1 MSEYHPLKLPGYRVY
16 PENLEVRAFG
26 KDEVASYDR
35 VRRSGSEV
43 ALRSL
48 VGGTLKGF
56 AVEDLYEPDLLYLM
70 MWHRVN
76 SFMNY
81 PMRLPWKC
89 PACEADNDDP
99 LDLTK
104 IVSKE
109 ISEEYSPDGM
119 TLDLPCGVPLVFRLA
134 KVGDESRARK
144 MLTALSVQNINEDH
158 LRKAEMVQL
167 MEYDDNFNSL
177 EKWELV
183 NKGFGIE
190 DIFTIEG
197 FKQEFAYGPSTVMSC
212 TCKKCEVPSPVGF
225 RFSVLEFLPNNFDG
239 SAIRARIL
247 STRPSP
253 DAAKRAKAALIPKT
267 SVAPQTIHQEAE
279 RIREAKSKPP
289 SGHERP
295 PEETQNKSSNGT
307 GQVIQPKITPGRL
320 MEEARFEAADEE
332 GSTEIAQPNQ
342 VLRR

>member
-1 MSEYHPLKLPGYRVY
+1 MSQEYHPLKLPGHRVY

-26 KDEVASYDR
+26 KDEVAAYDR

-48 VGGTLKGF
+48 VGSTLNEIS
-56 AVEDLYEPDLLYLM
+56 VEDLYEPDLLYLM

-81 PMRLPWKC
+81 PMQLPWKC
-89 PACEADNDDP
+89 PSCENDNNDP

-109 ISEEYSPDGM
+109 IPEDYSPDGM
-119 TLDLPCGVPLVFRLA
+119 TLDLPCGVPLVFRLP

-144 MLTALSVQNINEDH
+144 MLTALSVQNVNEDH
-158 LRKAEMVQL
+158 IRKAEQVQL
-167 MEYDDNFNSL
+167 MEYDENFNSL
-177 EKWELV
+177 EKWEIV

-190 DIFTIEG
+190 DVFTIEG
-197 FKQEFAYGPSTVMSC
+197 FKQEFAYGPTTLMHC

-239 SAIRARIL
+239 AAIRARIL
-247 STRPSP
+247 PNRP
-253 DAAKRAKAALIPKT
+253 DGNAAKRAKAALIPKT
-267 SVAPQTIHQEAE
+267 SVAPQTIHQEAQ
-279 RIREAKSKPP
+279 RIREAEPKSKP
-289 SGHERP
+289 GHIST
-295 PEETQNKSSNGT
+295 PEKTPEQSKNGT
-307 GQVIQPKITPGRL
+307 GQVVRPITPGRL
-320 MEEARFEAADEE
+320 MEEARFEMNEE
-332 GSTEIAQPNQ
+332 DDATEPAQARQ
-342 VLRR
+342 VLRP